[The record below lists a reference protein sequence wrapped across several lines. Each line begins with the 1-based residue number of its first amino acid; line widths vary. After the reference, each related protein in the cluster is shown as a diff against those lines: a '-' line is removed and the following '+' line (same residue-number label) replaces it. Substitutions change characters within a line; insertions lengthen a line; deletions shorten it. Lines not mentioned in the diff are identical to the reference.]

1 MLRGAADAWEV
12 PRDLALGRYPSF
24 VTGGPLRRGEIPV
37 FVFHGAEPESFSRRL
52 DHLDRNGYRTLSA
65 DEYLAILRQQR
76 QAPER
81 AVLLTFDDGRGSF
94 WSVAAPLLSRRGMRA
109 AVFLVPGRMASRSA
123 LGPTI
128 DSAPDVR
135 PADLLREHG
144 EQALLCWEEV
154 ESLAASGLFDF
165 QSHSLLHARVHTAAR
180 LAGFVTPWSRQGY
193 AAFDQ
198 PLLQSSRGDLLGAE
212 APLGA
217 PLLESS
223 PRLAEAPRFFE
234 APEAR
239 ACCVAMVE
247 AQGGPAFFERSDWQ
261 RRLTAIFD
269 RSALRG
275 RVETREEQLAALRR
289 ELLESRDLIEQ
300 HTGRRV
306 IHLCYPWHAAG
317 PTARS
322 LAREAGY
329 QTAFCGK
336 VRGTPITLPGMDP
349 AAIARIGEDY
359 LELLPGRGRRTLGEV
374 LRDKWRR
381 RFGAGPS
388 RARERG

>member
-1 MLRGAADAWEV
+1 MSLRGVLRGAADAWEV
-12 PRDLALGRYPSF
+12 PRDLLLGRYPSF

-65 DEYLAILRQQR
+65 DEYLAILRRQR
-76 QAPER
+76 EAPER

-109 AVFLVPGRMASRSA
+109 TVFLVPGRMGSRAA
-123 LGPTI
+123 LGPTL
-128 DSAPDVR
+128 DSSPGAPR
-135 PADLLREHG
+135 AELLREHG
-144 EQALLCWEEV
+144 EQALLSWEEV

-180 LAGFVTPWSRQGY
+180 LTGFVTPWSRQGY

-198 PLLQSSRGDLLGAE
+198 PLLEDSRGDLLGAE

-239 ACCVAMVE
+239 AACVAMVE
-247 AQGGPAFFERSDWQ
+247 AQGGRAFFERP
-261 RRLTAIFD
+261 
-269 RSALRG
+269 
-275 RVETREEQLAALRR
+275 EQLAERDAELFDMLAEYFNLDPRTGALRR
-289 ELLESRDLIEQ
+289 PIRD
-300 HTGRRV
+300 
-306 IHLCYPWHAAG
+306 A
-317 PTARS
+317 
-322 LAREAGY
+322 
-329 QTAFCGK
+329 
-336 VRGTPITLPGMDP
+336 
-349 AAIARIGEDY
+349 
-359 LELLPGRGRRTLGEV
+359 
-374 LRDKWRR
+374 
-381 RFGAGPS
+381 
-388 RARERG
+388 